1 MSFAFVLSP
10 PGIQSQLAL
19 TASMT
24 VIGWIPQKQSLRQA
38 FESKLIPG
46 REEEEKGSGMEQRRR
61 SVPVWG
67 TDVGIGE
74 SSLPGDLGT

>member
-1 MSFAFVLSP
+1 M
-10 PGIQSQLAL
+10 AL

-24 VIGWIPQKQSLRQA
+24 IIGWFPQKQSLRQA

-46 REEEEKGSGMEQRRR
+46 REEREKGSGMEQRRR

-74 SSLPGDLGT
+74 SSRPGDPGT

>member
-24 VIGWIPQKQSLRQA
+24 VIGWFPQKQSLRQA

-46 REEEEKGSGMEQRRR
+46 REEE
-61 SVPVWG
+61 
-67 TDVGIGE
+67 D
-74 SSLPGDLGT
+74 